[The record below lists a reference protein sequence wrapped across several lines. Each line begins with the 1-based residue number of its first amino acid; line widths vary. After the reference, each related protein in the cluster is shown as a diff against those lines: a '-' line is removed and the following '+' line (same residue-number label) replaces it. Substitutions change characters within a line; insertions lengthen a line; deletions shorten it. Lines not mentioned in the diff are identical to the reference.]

1 MSMNKIG
8 LIIRREYM
16 TRIRNKTFL
25 ISTFLLPVVIV
36 LFVAGTIVIAIK
48 GKSNHRI
55 AVSDQNGYFKD
66 YLKSDSSLYFD
77 FSPAIDSLNYAEKNC
92 SAVLIIPELKEGQKT
107 IYRLKYKKQLGL
119 ANIDDLEKRINA
131 AITDHLIFTK
141 TNITR
146 SRLDSIR
153 TASDIAELKSFSDEG
168 NKSEASSQGLSYA
181 VGYVCGFLI
190 YLLTFIYGAMVMR
203 GVSEEKTSRV
213 AEVIVSS
220 VKPFPLMLGKIIGIG
235 AVGLTQFFLWILLF
249 VVLALV
255 AQTFIPHDT
264 LMEMQKIQQANA
276 MGNGQS
282 AQASEAAKSILSIQ
296 QSIQHTNWLLII
308 GCFVYYFVGG
318 YLFYASLFAAIG
330 SVVNEDPQEAQSL
343 LLPISMPIIFSFI
356 IMSVAIQDPGG
367 SLAVWS
373 SMVPFSSPIV
383 MMARIPYGVPTTV
396 PYWQLLLSMA
406 LLAGGFLFTTW
417 MAGRIYRTG
426 ILLYGKKPSWKTMW
440 KWAFNKA

>member
-1 MSMNKIG
+1 MNKIG

-25 ISTFLLPVVIV
+25 ISTFLLPVVIM
-36 LFVAGTIVIAIK
+36 LFIAATIVLAIK
-48 GKSNHRI
+48 GKTNHRI

-66 YLKSDSSLYFD
+66 YLKSDSSIYFD
-77 FSPAIDSLNYAEKNC
+77 FSPAIDTLNYAEKNC

-119 ANIDDLEKRINA
+119 ANIDDLEKRINS
-131 AITDHLIFTK
+131 AITDHLIYTK
-141 TNITR
+141 TNISR

-153 TASDIAELKSFSDEG
+153 AASDIAELQTFSDEG
-168 NKSEASSQGLSYA
+168 KKSEASSQGLSYA
-181 VGYVCGFLI
+181 IGYVCGFLI

-235 AVGLTQFFLWILLF
+235 AVGLTQFFLWIGLF

-255 AQTFIPHDT
+255 AQAFIPHEVM
-264 LMEMQKIQQANA
+264 LEMKNIQQANA
-276 MGNGQS
+276 MGNAQNV
-282 AQASEAAKSILSIQ
+282 QASEAARQIFAIK
-296 QSIQHTNWLLII
+296 QSVQHTNWLLII
-308 GCFVYYFVGG
+308 GVFVYYFIGG

-343 LLPISMPIIFSFI
+343 LLPITMPIIFSFI

-373 SMVPFSSPIV
+373 SMIPFSSPIV

-417 MAGRIYRTG
+417 MAGKIYRTG

-440 KWAFNKA
+440 KWAFANY

>member
-1 MSMNKIG
+1 MNKIG

-36 LFVAGTIVIAIK
+36 LFIAATIVLAIK
-48 GKSNHRI
+48 GKTSHHI

-66 YLKSDSSLYFD
+66 YLRSDSSLYFD
-77 FSPAIDSLNYAEKNC
+77 FSPAIDTLNYAEKNC

-131 AITDHLIFTK
+131 AITDHLIYTK

-146 SRLDSIR
+146 IRLDSIR
-153 TASDIAELKSFSDEG
+153 AASDIADLQTFSDEG
-168 NKSEASSQGLSYA
+168 KKSEASSQGLSYA
-181 VGYVCGFLI
+181 IGYVCGFLI

-235 AVGLTQFFLWILLF
+235 AVGLTQFFMWIGLF

-255 AQTFIPHDT
+255 AQAFIPHE
-264 LMEMQKIQQANA
+264 LLAEMNNLQQANA
-276 MGNGQS
+276 MGNAQS
-282 AQASEAAKSILSIQ
+282 PQTSEAARKILAIK
-296 QSIQHTNWLLII
+296 QSVEHTNWFLII
-308 GCFVYYFVGG
+308 GAFVYYFVGG

-343 LLPISMPIIFSFI
+343 LLPITMPIIFSFI

-373 SMVPFSSPIV
+373 SMIPFSSPIV
-383 MMARIPYGVPTTV
+383 MMARVPYGVPTTV

-406 LLAGGFLFTTW
+406 LLAGGFLFTVW
-417 MAGRIYRTG
+417 MAGKIYRTG

-440 KWAFNKA
+440 KWAFTNY

>member
-1 MSMNKIG
+1 MNKIG

-36 LFVAGTIVIAIK
+36 LFVAGTIFIAIK
-48 GKSNHRI
+48 GKSNHHI

-66 YLKSDSSLYFD
+66 YLKSDSSIYFD
-77 FSPAIDSLNYAEKNC
+77 FSPGIDTLNYAEKNC
-92 SAVLIIPELKEGQKT
+92 SAVLIIPILKEDQKT

-119 ANIDDLEKRINA
+119 ANIDDLERRINS

-153 TASDIAELKSFSDEG
+153 AASDIAELKTFSDSG
-168 NKSEASSQGLSYA
+168 KKSEASSQGLSYA

-190 YLLTFIYGAMVMR
+190 YLLTLIYGAMVMR

-220 VKPFPLMLGKIIGIG
+220 VKPFPLMLGKILGIG
-235 AVGLTQFFLWILLF
+235 AVGLSQFFLWIGLF

-264 LMEMQKIQQANA
+264 LMEMQRIQQANA
-276 MGNGQS
+276 VGNGQT
-282 AQASEAAKSILSIQ
+282 AQASDAARSILSIQ

-308 GCFVYYFVGG
+308 SCFVFYFIGG

-343 LLPISMPIIFSFI
+343 LMPITMPIIFSFI

-367 SLAVWS
+367 SLAMWG
-373 SMVPFSSPIV
+373 SMIPFSSPIV

-406 LLAGGFLFTTW
+406 LLASGFLFTTW
-417 MAGRIYRTG
+417 MAGKIYRTG

-440 KWAFNKA
+440 KWAFTNG

>member
-1 MSMNKIG
+1 MNKIG

-48 GKSNHRI
+48 GKSNHHI

-77 FSPAIDSLNYAEKNC
+77 FSPGIDTLNYSEKNC

-119 ANIDDLEKRINA
+119 ANIDDLEKRINS
-131 AITDHLIFTK
+131 AITDHLIYTK
-141 TNITR
+141 TSITR

-153 TASDIAELKSFSDEG
+153 AASNIAELKTFSDEG

-181 VGYVCGFLI
+181 IGYVCGFLI

-235 AVGLTQFFLWILLF
+235 AVGLTQFFLWIGLF

-276 MGNGQS
+276 VGNGQS
-282 AQASEAAKSILSIQ
+282 VQASEAARSILSIK
-296 QSIQHTNWLLII
+296 QSVQNTNWLLII
-308 GCFVYYFVGG
+308 GCFVFYFLGG

-356 IMSVAIQDPGG
+356 IMSVAIQDPGA

-373 SMVPFSSPIV
+373 SIIPFSSSIV

-406 LLAGGFLFTTW
+406 FLAGGFLFTTW

-440 KWAFNKA
+440 KWAFGNY